1 MMDALTYEKMI
12 KDINENIEIHGL
24 YNDKIAILITR
35 PNLETGKQ
43 ILENLEYYHFRTG
56 KSINFYLPGYGA
68 YWGDEFTDKQAV
80 TTINGTKWYFSNE
93 MFVKFIDDLENI
105 TKWKYSGESE
115 LLIIELKEGVL
126 KYDDVLHFNLDSM
139 IEDGKINSINTF
151 IEDLSH
157 LTREGKCICQISDNL
172 GIKDLKSGIVGTLLE
187 KYKKIFTNIKYYSV
201 KNYKKKKCEITSI
214 NKETKIIE
222 CLKKKLR
229 NSKGRCGQ
237 FLGPKGTRRRKT
249 WHIRNKKKNELS
261 PYMMN

>member
-56 KSINFYLPGYGA
+56 KSINFYIPGYGA

-172 GIKDLKSGIVGTLLE
+172 GIKDLNSGIVGTLLE

-201 KNYKKKKCEITSI
+201 KNYKK
-214 NKETKIIE
+214 
-222 CLKKKLR
+222 
-229 NSKGRCGQ
+229 
-237 FLGPKGTRRRKT
+237 
-249 WHIRNKKKNELS
+249 
-261 PYMMN
+261 